1 MNIFYGYWCRG
12 VEGMTVVRDL
22 QYSAL
27 AMLFVIE
34 GINDF
39 LKALHS
45 VLISKN
51 KLALMREGGGIK
63 RISSGVVGDGSSCN
77 ESQDVKLQTDRQP
90 KMKTIRRGAFICTIS
105 NATASWR
112 SNIVTML
119 SIKAPPRLVLYLL

>member
-1 MNIFYGYWCRG
+1 MNIFYGYWCCG

-51 KLALMREGGGIK
+51 KLALMREGGG
-63 RISSGVVGDGSSCN
+63 
-77 ESQDVKLQTDRQP
+77 
-90 KMKTIRRGAFICTIS
+90 
-105 NATASWR
+105 
-112 SNIVTML
+112 
-119 SIKAPPRLVLYLL
+119 